1 MGNKILRI
9 IYVDISNYRVLDG
22 INVSFDEFNNYIVG
36 KNNVGKTCMLDL
48 LDTVLNGKDFKESD
62 FADINKQISINIKFK
77 LSPSE
82 YGVFEDNFSA
92 EEEGVTNLSF
102 TQVNPDEHI
111 QVKSNDTDSM
121 IYTGYVRSSNIVS
134 HSSNIKPLG
143 ENDLTFMGRN
153 YNLVP
158 ELVKKY
164 MSSKPRRENDQ
175 SEYDN
180 TLLEFLNKNLSKID
194 SFKDNGISVD
204 IDSDY
209 EKIITR
215 SLTIRSE
222 SGIDFSR
229 LGFGIQ
235 FSSLVPLKIID
246 KIIYWDRYNQLS
258 NHIVVQSNG
267 EKVLNIILTLD
278 EPEVHLH
285 PNLQVQT
292 MANIRS
298 LLRGLDTNFNSLLKQ
313 MFDIDKIIG
322 QSITVTH
329 SPKIFSTDYKEIIR
343 FTTQNDQVFAISGN
357 QLKLDE
363 HESKQLKRQF
373 PYFAD
378 ALFADGVIL
387 VEGDTEQTAIPK
399 FAENLGINLVAK
411 NINVVRTDGVQ
422 SMPGLRKLLDILHIR
437 NLCVIDSDGRQD
449 RKTNESKGMYV
460 TTFNDF
466 EYECFDS
473 MTLFD
478 VNRYLNDYFTEI
490 KAKQYELNFWMKS
503 KLCCSA
509 IKENDLFRSKD
520 GVVVIVERFLKNFNE
535 AELSEIK
542 YEIQND
548 FIGDY
553 LKNKSILNGGIIASN
568 IRTIPS
574 TYSKAISAIVHGL

>member
-1 MGNKILRI
+1 MKII
-9 IYVDISNYRVLDG
+9 SVDISNYRVLDG
-22 INVSFDEFNNYIVG
+22 IKVSFDEFNNYIVG

-62 FADINKQISINIKFK
+62 FADINNQISINIKFK
-77 LSPSE
+77 LSHEE
-82 YGVFEDNFSA
+82 YGVFEDNFST
-92 EEEGVTNLSF
+92 EEEGITNLSF

-143 ENDLTFMGRN
+143 ENDLTFVGRN

-164 MSSKPRRENDQ
+164 ISSKPRQENDQ
-175 SEYDN
+175 SEYEN
-180 TLLEFLNKNLSKID
+180 TLLEFLNTNLSKID
-194 SFKDNGISVD
+194 SFKENGISVD

-215 SLTIRSE
+215 SLAIRSE

-246 KIIYWDRYNQLS
+246 KIIYWDRYNQLDS
-258 NHIVVQSNG
+258 HIVVQPNG

-285 PNLQVQT
+285 PNLQIQT
-292 MANIRS
+292 MANIRN

-313 MFDIDKIIG
+313 IFDIDKIIG

-329 SPKIFSTDYKEIIR
+329 SPKIFSADYKEIIR
-343 FTTQNDQVFAISGN
+343 FTTQSNQVLAISGS

-378 ALFADGVIL
+378 ALFADGIIL

-399 FAENLGINLVAK
+399 FAENLGFSLVAK

-422 SMPGLRKLLDILHIR
+422 SIPGLRKLLDTLNIR
-437 NLCVIDSDGRQD
+437 NVCVIDSDGKQD
-449 RKTNESKGMYV
+449 RKTDVSKGMYV
-460 TTFNDF
+460 TNLNDF
-466 EYECFDS
+466 EYECFES
-473 MTLFD
+473 MTLFEI
-478 VNRYLNDYFTEI
+478 NKYLNDYFTEI
-490 KAKQYELNFWMKS
+490 KAQEYELNFWMKS
-503 KLCCSA
+503 KLCCKA
-509 IKENDLFRSKD
+509 IKEYNLFRSEED
-520 GVVVIVERFLKNFNE
+520 VAVIVERLLKSFNE
-535 AELSEIK
+535 YELLEIK
-542 YEIQND
+542 CEIQKD

-568 IRTIPS
+568 ISTIPS
-574 TYSKAISAIVHGL
+574 TYSNAISAIVHGL